1 MHFFSSFSAAI
12 ADRRPFSASAQA
24 AAACRDRSD
33 RGAQFCAATDFNLRI
48 SCFGLLLH
56 WEWYLESTW
65 VGVDKGCEDLAADC
79 AGALRPGAASHLGE
93 TPFLEGFL
101 QVGMLIRGLGV
112 DSYLIAMDGYGTAGD
127 GRRLL
132 RKGQF

>member
-1 MHFFSSFSAAI
+1 M
-12 ADRRPFSASAQA
+12 
-24 AAACRDRSD
+24 
-33 RGAQFCAATDFNLRI
+33 TDLT
-48 SCFGLLLH
+48 
-56 WEWYLESTW
+56 ESTQPC
-65 VGVDKGCEDLAADC
+65 CEDLAADC
-79 AGALRPGAASHLGE
+79 AGALRPGAASNLGE

-101 QVGMLIRGLGV
+101 QVGMLIRG

>member
-1 MHFFSSFSAAI
+1 MGQQKRGKRGKIYTMHTFPMNIHQRTSCRTLHLSSRI
-12 ADRRPFSASAQA
+12 
-24 AAACRDRSD
+24 
-33 RGAQFCAATDFNLRI
+33 AQFLCIA
-48 SCFGLLLH
+48 CKVQ
-56 WEWYLESTW
+56 

-101 QVGMLIRGLGV
+101 QVGMGIRGGV
-112 DSYLIAMDGYGTAGD
+112 LALDGYGTAGD